1 MRITRKFLQLT
12 KYTYPHGTEH
22 LVKTYLPK
30 DIETDSY
37 GNYFYIIGESP
48 TTMFTCHL
56 DTVGIKRERVKHV
69 FDGDI
74 IKTDGKTILGAD
86 DKAGML
92 VLLYMIENN
101 VPGVYYFFVGEE
113 VGCVGSRKVSTD
125 YANSIFVESVTKVVS
140 FDRRGDSS
148 IITHQWSGRC
158 CSDEFGDELAN
169 RLNSAG
175 FGLKMDLDRTGVLTD
190 SAQFMDIIPEC
201 TNISVGYNWEHSMS
215 EYQNIDYLK
224 RLCKSVCKIDW
235 ETLPVKRDP
244 FDIKDDYVYS
254 SGYSSG
260 YAYNPIDG
268 EEYAEEFY
276 SYFKDGDSVIKMYIA
291 KSVVREEATMIKLYL
306 LANGY
311 GDLEDIIWNGNTL
324 YIYTKSYPRYELIG
338 NRVALM
344 DLIPELSS
352 VVCSKLRTELP
363 IKPTIYDDDFDK
375 YVFYQ

>member
-12 KYTYPHGTEH
+12 KYTNPHGTEH
-22 LVKTYLPK
+22 LVKTYLPEHIK
-30 DIETDSY
+30 TDSY
-37 GNYFYIIGESP
+37 GNYFYVIGESP

-125 YANSIFVESVTKVVS
+125 YANSIFVENVTKVVS

-148 IITHQWSGRC
+148 IITHQWGGRC

-169 RLNSAG
+169 RLNSTG
-175 FGLKMDLDRTGVLTD
+175 FGLKMDLDRTGILTD

-201 TNISVGYNWEHSMS
+201 TNISVGYKYEHTMS
-215 EYQNIDYLK
+215 EYQDIDYLK
-224 RLCKSVCKIDW
+224 RLCKAVCAIDW

-244 FDIKDDYVYS
+244 FDIKDDYSYGS
-254 SGYSSG
+254 RYGF
-260 YAYNPIDG
+260 NIDD

-276 SYFKDGDSVIKMYIA
+276 SYFKDGDSSKKMYIA
-291 KSVVREEATMIKLYL
+291 KSVVREEATLIKLYL

-311 GDLEDIIWNGNTL
+311 DDLEDIIWNGHTL
-324 YIYTKSYPRYELIG
+324 YVYTKYVPRYEFVG
-338 NRVALM
+338 DRYTLM
-344 DLIPELSS
+344 DFIPELSS
-352 VVCSKLRTELP
+352 VMSDKLRTELP
-363 IKPTIYDDDFDK
+363 IKSTIYDDDFDK
-375 YVFYQ
+375 YIFYQ